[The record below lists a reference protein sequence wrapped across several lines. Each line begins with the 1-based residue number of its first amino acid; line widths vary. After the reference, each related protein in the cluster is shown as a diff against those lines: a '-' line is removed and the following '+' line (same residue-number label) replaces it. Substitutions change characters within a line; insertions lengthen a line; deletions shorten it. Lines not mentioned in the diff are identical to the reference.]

1 MERAMDVTKQ
11 ASEQFVLRRVVSG
24 GVVVG
29 SYHPAIGPVFWEFVD
44 NSDCNAPDHF
54 GLTTDIEGAHR
65 FRSEQV
71 PFRNFEAHIWSCNEE
86 EGEVTQGEPG
96 GEDYSTFTADIP
108 GGDFASLARQAGV
121 EVGDIVGWF
130 WATPWIEVPAPAKAY
145 FLRDLN
151 GVIGYRPEWT
161 EWLGD
166 AAVFSSAELEDH
178 EDLDTMMARAL
189 GEFVPRASAGENLTG
204 RVCDLAAEAAGSFN
218 HALEADVAWT
228 FHRFQVLY
236 GGPRT
241 FYGDL
246 AMQHAGQAG
255 RQHFVTRSEYVSG
268 HIDAF
273 PELRAA
279 FDVGFAIA
287 KHLAGA
293 PDRAW
298 SADATAD
305 MPNTAEVG

>member
-1 MERAMDVTKQ
+1 MDVTKQ

-71 PFRNFEAHIWSCNEE
+71 PFRNFEAHIWSCSEE

-96 GEDYSTFTADIP
+96 DEDYFTFTADIP
-108 GGDFASLARQAGV
+108 GGDFASLARQAAV
-121 EVGDIVGWF
+121 DVGEIVGWF
-130 WATPWIEVPAPAKAY
+130 WATPWLEIPAPAKAY

-151 GVIGYRPEWT
+151 GFIGYRPEWT
-161 EWLGD
+161 DRAAD
-166 AAVFSSAELEDH
+166 ATVFCAVELEDA
-178 EDLDTMMARAL
+178 EDLDVVLAKKL
-189 GEFVPRASAGENLTG
+189 GEFAPLEFAEDLEPSLT
-204 RVCDLAAEAAGSFN
+204 RDIAAEDTGTVN

-228 FHRFQVLY
+228 LHRFQVLY
-236 GGPRT
+236 GGPRMS
-241 FYGDL
+241 YGDR
-246 AMQHAGQAG
+246 AMQHAGRAG
-255 RQHFVTRSEYVSG
+255 RQHFATHGEHVSG
-268 HIDAF
+268 HIDSF
-273 PELRAA
+273 RELRAA

-293 PDRAW
+293 PERECM
-298 SADATAD
+298 ADAVAYTQ
-305 MPNTAEVG
+305 NTAVVG